1 MTVFVRERLDRVVL
15 RGFLTLGLL
24 GGLFS
29 SLMGPIR
36 AARDEMLF
44 WTGSVGYATGFP
56 EDEQVRPQNGASFT
70 WDGDL
75 DVRLDEPDTGLKLL
89 AALPDSL
96 AALAIAVVCM
106 LLLLVVLDTHHG
118 HPFLS
123 HNAQRLRAVAFV
135 IFIAAVLIPLAHAWA
150 NQEIM
155 TTAVQPEGRE
165 FSGLFDF
172 QLGTTVQWSLVG
184 LFVLSIAEVFRIG
197 GRLADDVEGLV

>member
-1 MTVFVRERLDRVVL
+1 MAIFVRERFDRVAL

-29 SLMGPIR
+29 SVMGPIR
-36 AARDEMLF
+36 ATRDEMLF
-44 WTGSVGYATGFP
+44 WTGSVGYATQFP
-56 EDEQVRPQNGASFT
+56 EDERVRPRDVASFT

-75 DVRLDEPDTGLKLL
+75 DVSLDEADIGLKLL
-89 AALPDSL
+89 AALPGSL

-118 HPFLS
+118 QPFLS
-123 HNAQRLRAVAFV
+123 DNARRLRGVAFV
-135 IFIAAVLIPLAHAWA
+135 IFFAAVLIPLAHAWA

-155 TTAVQPEGRE
+155 TAAVQPEGRE

-172 QLGTTVQWSLVG
+172 ELGTTVQWSLVG
-184 LFVLSIAEVFRIG
+184 LFVLTIAEVFRIG
-197 GRLADDVEGLV
+197 SRLADDVEGLV